1 MLREL
6 RGSPGSHVKCRAGS
20 VSGTPNGLNGA
31 HSAHSQQLH
40 PGSGNPGGWG
50 GCQLWTQALLWQG
63 GSCSTG
69 TQQQIISLYCE
80 DVALCHSVSSSATF
94 LFWGKL
100 LILT

>member
-40 PGSGNPGGWG
+40 PGSGDWGLGRMPAVDPGPPVAGW
-50 GCQLWTQALLWQG
+50 
-63 GSCSTG
+63 
-69 TQQQIISLYCE
+69 
-80 DVALCHSVSSSATF
+80 F
-94 LFWGKL
+94 LQHRDPAADHFIVL
-100 LILT
+100 